1 MKIKTAVPD
10 GLERKSYGTAVF
22 MFFGGWVAV
31 RFIRSLRN
39 TPASAELPF
48 RTAGRQQSGWE
59 WT

>member
-22 MFFGGWVAV
+22 MVFGGWFAV
-31 RFIRSLRN
+31 RFMRSLKN
-39 TPASAELPF
+39 TPVSAGLSF
-48 RTAGRQQSGWE
+48 RTAGRRRSGWE